1 MSGLYI
7 PNPMKN
13 MRSDM
18 KRFLIVLLLLTA
30 LTTAFCMKPKK
41 TIFDIAANGSISELQ
56 KILKMKL
63 MGMFYWELG
72 YM

>member
-1 MSGLYI
+1 
-7 PNPMKN
+7 
-13 MRSDM
+13 
-18 KRFLIVLLLLTA
+18 
-30 LTTAFCMKPKK
+30 MKPKK
-41 TIFDIAANGSISELQ
+41 TIFDIAANGSVSELQ